1 MYKLFLIPILI
12 FVKDS
17 SANEIEVIA
26 GSSCKVM
33 SASEATSIQFK
44 ETGLTNTDPDTTTTI
59 TCPLTINSQYANYDR
74 NQTLQNVR
82 LISQS
87 ISDQQAILECSL
99 TEYMGQ
105 DAQNS
110 YAQEIPIE
118 PGDSAVLTWNEIRI
132 SSGSSVFSIQCY
144 LPSDILIASLWMDT
158 KKDKTDYCEQA
169 DTAHMTQ
176 VLRSDNL
183 KVSES
188 TAAAFTLKLLKNTG
202 ENQFSN
208 LGYEC
213 NECSFQQFDAIIPP
227 PGWSKSPKQL
237 ILPNGEVECP
247 LRVDGVP
254 STLDFIPEIPGD
266 EFELIA
272 RQLDGE
278 LIEMSYDV
286 LMIKATVMR
295 NTRLRFTSG
304 NRVHELTDTKGDA
317 YVLFAYEVESIDF
330 DRSYFENI
338 EAMSNYPYPLGWSYS
353 TRILDEE
360 LVLDS
365 AGVVTVLSIRAD
377 HSTVWE
383 KR

>member
-17 SANEIEVIA
+17 SANEIEAIA
-26 GSSCKVM
+26 GSSCKLM

-44 ETGLTNTDPDTTTTI
+44 ETGLTNADPDATTTI
-59 TCPLTINSQYANYDR
+59 TCPLTINSQHADYDR

-82 LISQS
+82 LIAQS
-87 ISDQQAILECSL
+87 ISDQQAIMDCSL
-99 TEYMGQ
+99 SEYMDQ

-110 YAQEIPIE
+110 YAQKIAIE

-132 SSGSSVFSIQCY
+132 SSDSSIFSIQCS
-144 LPSDILIASLWMDT
+144 LPSDIVITSLWIDT
-158 KKDKTDYCEQA
+158 KKDKTDYCGEA
-169 DTAHMTQ
+169 DTAHMTMA
-176 VLRSDNL
+176 LRSDNS

-188 TAAAFTLKLLKNTG
+188 TGAAFTLKLLKNTD

-213 NECSFQQFDAIIPP
+213 NECSFEQFDAIIPP

-272 RQLDGE
+272 KQLDGE
-278 LIEMSYDV
+278 LIEMSSDV

-295 NTRLRFTSG
+295 NTRLRFPSG